1 MLESRFKGRLDF
13 LLARKYL
20 SEGGDEQLL
29 NKVKT
34 KMKNFILTSYARVF
48 GLTGPDEPFS
58 CICVC
63 DVYV

>member
-1 MLESRFKGRLDF
+1 MQFQKSSGFS
-13 LLARKYL
+13 LARKYL

-48 GLTGPDEPFS
+48 RLTGPDEPFS